1 MKFPVNISNTTVKWT
16 ARYSGMVFAVL
27 ILALGIGEG
36 VKKEELSDLT
46 TTEYLLIGAF
56 SAIWLGYAF
65 GWSSEKWGTILIL
78 GGWLSFYMI
87 HFIDTGRF
95 PEGFFMVSFVFPG
108 ILYLVYLINDKK
120 QMD

>member
-1 MKFPVNISNTTVKWT
+1 MKIPVNISNTTVKWT

-65 GWSSEKWGTILIL
+65 GWSNEKWGTILIL
-78 GGWLSFYMI
+78 GGWLAFYMI
-87 HFIDTGRF
+87 NFIDTGRF
-95 PEGFFMVSFVFPG
+95 PRGFFMVSLVFPG

-120 QMD
+120 HKN

>member
-36 VKKEELSDLT
+36 VKKEELSDLN
-46 TTEYLLIGAF
+46 TTEYLFIGAF

-65 GWSSEKWGTILIL
+65 GWSNEKWGTILIL
-78 GGWLSFYMI
+78 GGWLAFYMI
-87 HFIDTGRF
+87 NFIDTGRF
-95 PEGFFMVSFVFPG
+95 PRGFFMVSLVFPG
-108 ILYLVYLINDKK
+108 ILYLVYLFKDKK
-120 QMD
+120 HKD